1 MISLFIQCY
10 QGATCDSPDC
20 KIEPGYK
27 CRETDDRCWTQTTN
41 QGTRSGCFN
50 STQMNKE
57 TMIDNGCKTVE
68 LIGNDLK
75 STGKGSLGWYC
86 IAGVP
91 GTLTASNGCGIQGDS
106 DMKTCICSTDNC
118 NQSNRIV
125 GPIMRPVAQ
134 IFAAIV
140 FSSILG

>member
-1 MISLFIQCY
+1 
-10 QGATCDSPDC
+10 
-20 KIEPGYK
+20 
-27 CRETDDRCWTQTTN
+27 
-41 QGTRSGCFN
+41 
-50 STQMNKE
+50 MNKE

-68 LIGNDLK
+68 IIGNDLK

-91 GTLTASNGCGIQGDS
+91 GTLAASNGCGIQGDS

-118 NQSNRIV
+118 NQSNKIV

-134 IFAAIV
+134 FFAAIV